1 MDNSFRWCSEHPGV
15 AGMKAFWVDL
25 SRYLLASMKPR
36 NQFLIM
42 AVNSLPMQDVRAIGL
57 KLAGDDG
64 SDVAH
69 GFPSSLMAA
78 NFHVDGTAEVAQQ
91 RLNMLCR
98 ATKREGQFLK
108 ILYGIPST
116 GEGEELDSDLFT
128 ACAISAEEMSSSL
141 KLTNGAG
148 IGGIHDGLVKD

>member
-1 MDNSFRWCSEHPGV
+1 
-15 AGMKAFWVDL
+15 
-25 SRYLLASMKPR
+25 
-36 NQFLIM
+36 M

-57 KLAGDDG
+57 KLAGDVG
-64 SDVAH
+64 SDIAD

-98 ATKREGQFLK
+98 ATRREGQFLK

-116 GEGEELDSDLFT
+116 GEGEELDCYLFT
-128 ACAISAEEMSSSL
+128 ACAISAKEMSSSL
-141 KLTNGAG
+141 KLTDGAG
-148 IGGIHDGLVKD
+148 VGGIHDGLVKD

>member
-1 MDNSFRWCSEHPGV
+1 MENGFRWCSEHPGM
-15 AGMKAFWVDL
+15 AGMKALWVDL

-36 NQFLIM
+36 NRFLIM

-57 KLAGDDG
+57 KLGGDDV
-64 SDVAH
+64 SDVAD

-98 ATKREGQFLK
+98 ATRREGQFLK

-116 GEGEELDSDLFT
+116 GVGEELDRDLFT
-128 ACAISAEEMSSSL
+128 GCAISAKEMSSSL
-141 KLTNGAG
+141 KLTDGAG
-148 IGGIHDGLVKD
+148 VSDIHDGLVKD

>member
-1 MDNSFRWCSEHPGV
+1 
-15 AGMKAFWVDL
+15 
-25 SRYLLASMKPR
+25 
-36 NQFLIM
+36 M

-64 SDVAH
+64 SDVADS
-69 GFPSSLMAA
+69 FPSSLMAV

-98 ATKREGQFLK
+98 ATRREGQFLK

-116 GEGEELDSDLFT
+116 GEGEELDRDLFT
-128 ACAISAEEMSSSL
+128 ACAIFAKEMSSSL
-141 KLTNGAG
+141 KLTDGAG
-148 IGGIHDGLVKD
+148 VDGIHDGLVKD